1 MGKEIAMSIK
11 FRHYNDLDDYKRI
24 DAFFIEHYQPETTNR
39 NWIEPARVAGQ
50 FYWIAEAGRG

>member
-24 DAFFIEHYQPETTNR
+24 DAFFIEHYQPENADR
-39 NWIEPARVAGQ
+39 NWIEPAWVAG
-50 FYWIAEAGRG
+50 